1 MPVDTRDL
9 DDYQMSWSTT
19 VFRNSKLLCLRQ
31 AMWQFSWVALRLLIL
46 DFERLVKAS
55 THSFIFFMNDHQHL
69 KVECTV
75 MIWINLMLMSS
86 KNQIAVYYKQSP
98 ISCADLARVSPFSL
112 FPISYE
118 FSITHPVNRT
128 VATPFLDTKPVWA
141 VGSCLTVLGSIV
153 LNFLLWQEFA
163 SNSLH
168 ASIHGC
174 VFVHEKQKII

>member
-1 MPVDTRDL
+1 
-9 DDYQMSWSTT
+9 MSWSAT

-55 THSFIFFMNDHQHL
+55 THSFFFYEWPSTL
-69 KVECTV
+69 ESWVYSTV

-98 ISCADLARVSPFSL
+98 ISCADLACVSPFSL

-174 VFVHEKQKII
+174 VFVHEKQKIIQCK